1 MLVWC
6 GILFALGLFAFVD
19 SVFNMGEVFRQV
31 NSVLFMLVSVGLFVR
46 TSTKSKE
53 QRLEKYQDKVFTLE
67 RELGTLKQGQEKLT
81 NY

>member
-67 RELGTLKQGQEKLT
+67 RELRTLKQGQEKLT